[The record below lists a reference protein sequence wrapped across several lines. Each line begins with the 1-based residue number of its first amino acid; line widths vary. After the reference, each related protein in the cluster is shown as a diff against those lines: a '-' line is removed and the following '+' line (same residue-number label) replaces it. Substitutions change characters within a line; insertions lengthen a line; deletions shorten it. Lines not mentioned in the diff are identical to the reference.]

1 MDSVGVGLQDA
12 IEAIRADLLGA
23 QKSGEGADIRFPVAK
38 VTVQLQV
45 VATREAGGK
54 AGFRV
59 PFVNVEVGAS
69 GSVST
74 ERTSTVTV
82 EFGGPVDRAGMPV
95 KIAGASDQP
104 KG

>member
-1 MDSVGVGLQDA
+1 MDSVGVGLQEA

-23 QKSGEGADIRFPVAK
+23 QKSGENADIRFPVAK

-45 VATREAGGK
+45 VATREGEAK

-69 GSVST
+69 GSVSA
-74 ERTSTVTV
+74 ERASTVTV
-82 EFGGPVDRAGMPV
+82 EFGGPVDRAGAPV
-95 KIAGASDQP
+95 KIAGASDQR

>member
-1 MDSVGVGLQDA
+1 MQEA
-12 IEAIRADLLGA
+12 IEAIRTDLLA
-23 QKSGEGADIRFPVAK
+23 ARTSGEGADIRFPVAK

-59 PFVNVEVGAS
+59 PFVNAEVGAS
-69 GSVST
+69 GSVSA

-82 EFGGPVDRAGMPV
+82 EFGSPVDRAGLPV
-95 KIAGASDQP
+95 KIAGAGDER